1 MISSISCHKPYSILS
16 FWFEK
21 ELIEKKKKTSEF
33 LFNNSLIM
41 KYTWIKQDDVLN
53 NVFFKKYL

>member
-21 ELIEKKKKTSEF
+21 ELIDLKKKTSEF